1 MKSIAITTF
10 FIVISIGLTAQT
22 VITYSNNGL
31 IPGDSYNFKEI
42 QFPDPGSAGPNQI
55 WDFSKVQFTG
65 KTPAGNLQSPAIPK
79 MDGIGD
85 YNLSLLENGYDYFL
99 DCTETDL
106 QELGYVNSD
115 LKITL
120 KYSDPVVKMK
130 YPFSFGASFTD
141 HFIGIGTYS
150 ETNTIDFFGDHT
162 VTADAY
168 GTLILP
174 DRTIENTLRVKSVK
188 TGMQINM
195 CGTADVNI
203 TKYNWYANGYRY
215 PVLSLTTVENHPNI
229 GMPQITQTAFTN
241 TQQPNKSITI
251 PGVKAGIKAAD
262 PSKSNVTVVISP
274 NPFND
279 KLTYQ
284 YDLGVS
290 TTVSIELYSI
300 TGKNIS
306 WIVKNQIQPVGLQT
320 GELKAS
326 TYDLTPGV
334 YFMRFT
340 FDRQIVICKV
350 VKL

>member
-334 YFMRFT
+334 YFIRFT